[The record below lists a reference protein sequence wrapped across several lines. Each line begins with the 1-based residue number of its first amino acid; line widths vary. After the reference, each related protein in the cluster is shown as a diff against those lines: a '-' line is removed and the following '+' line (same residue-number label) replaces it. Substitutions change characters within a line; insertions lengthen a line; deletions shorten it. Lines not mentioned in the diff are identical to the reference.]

1 MSQEYIKKIKA
12 DMESLMFDNLSK
24 KNKRSISTLNVQ
36 SLNQGGTLEN
46 TYQDLEVNL
55 SEIQGALNVPVVEPS
70 FILQN

>member
-46 TYQDLEVNL
+46 TYPDLEVNL

-70 FILQN
+70 LILQN